1 MDAGKIIAEG
11 SPRQLIER
19 YSTPEVL
26 ELRMPDDVR
35 ASLDGRLSGLADR
48 VQELP
53 DRIQLYTSD
62 AEHVLERVRALGIPI
77 DSALVRRTTL
87 EDVFLQLTGH
97 RLIE

>member
-11 SPRQLIER
+11 SPRQLIDR
-19 YSTPEVL
+19 YSTREVL

-35 ASLDGRLSGLADR
+35 AGLDGALSALADR
-48 VQELP
+48 VQALP
-53 DRIQLYTSD
+53 DRLQLYTSD
-62 AEHVLERVRALGIPI
+62 AEHVLERVRAMGLPL

-97 RLIE
+97 TLVE